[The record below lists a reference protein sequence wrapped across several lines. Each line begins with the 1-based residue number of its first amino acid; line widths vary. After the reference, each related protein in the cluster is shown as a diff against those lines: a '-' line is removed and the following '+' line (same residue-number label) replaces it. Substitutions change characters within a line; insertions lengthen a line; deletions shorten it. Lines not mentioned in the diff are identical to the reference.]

1 MQDSLE
7 LGSSPFHFIGIGGIG
22 MSAIAHVLVKK
33 GYRVTGSDLN
43 RNRLVEKLEAMGVEV
58 YQGQTAENIAT
69 AERPQVVYSS
79 AIKPNNPELQTAIQ
93 QNLPLWHRSDLLAHL
108 ISRYQSV
115 AIAGTHGKTT
125 TSSLTAFLLLHG
137 GLDPTIII
145 GGEVETWQGNARL
158 GQGKY
163 LVAEAD
169 ESDGSFTK
177 FHPYLGVVTNIE
189 LDHPDYYQS
198 IEQVIAAF
206 QGFSQNCQVL
216 VACWD
221 CPNAKQYLNSTVSY
235 SLEHPTAD
243 YTVQE
248 VVYSGTGTRAV
259 VLERG
264 KVLGEIQLRLLG
276 KHNLSN
282 ALAAIAVARHL
293 EVPWDTI
300 KNALPQFQGARRRF
314 EVKGEVAGITLIDDY
329 AHHPSEIQVTLAA
342 AKLQQRRV
350 VAVFQPHRYS
360 RIQALLTEFATVFGC
375 ADVVVIT
382 EIYGAG
388 ESNLTELSGQLLAE
402 QVAQYH
408 PKVYFEGALLNLPQF
423 LCPLL
428 RPGDLVLFLS
438 AGNLN
443 QVINSTLAQLRQCL
457 SSP

>member
-1 MQDSLE
+1 
-7 LGSSPFHFIGIGGIG
+7 
-22 MSAIAHVLVKK
+22 
-33 GYRVTGSDLN
+33 
-43 RNRLVEKLEAMGVEV
+43 
-58 YQGQTAENIAT
+58 
-69 AERPQVVYSS
+69 
-79 AIKPNNPELQTAIQ
+79 
-93 QNLPLWHRSDLLAHL
+93 
-108 ISRYQSV
+108 
-115 AIAGTHGKTT
+115 
-125 TSSLTAFLLLHG
+125 
-137 GLDPTIII
+137 
-145 GGEVETWQGNARL
+145 
-158 GQGKY
+158 
-163 LVAEAD
+163 
-169 ESDGSFTK
+169 
-177 FHPYLGVVTNIE
+177 
-189 LDHPDYYQS
+189 
-198 IEQVIAAF
+198 
-206 QGFSQNCQVL
+206 
-216 VACWD
+216 
-221 CPNAKQYLNSTVSY
+221 
-235 SLEHPTAD
+235 
-243 YTVQE
+243 
-248 VVYSGTGTRAV
+248 
-259 VLERG
+259 
-264 KVLGEIQLRLLG
+264 LG

-388 ESNLTELSGQLLAE
+388 ESNLTDLSGQLLAE